1 MHDLVRRLVEGASG
15 QGVSEE
21 AMINEVGDLTKYIRD
36 KLSAAN
42 EAEKETGANEFDLRK
57 IGKRPRR
64 PAYFAPASG
73 QQLAGGFFFVLVRLA
88 TVFGGLF
95 RIPGLLSGH
104 VPRIEMVLAVRILA
118 GLFLIWIFSVVV
130 GHEAVP

>member
-42 EAEKETGANEFDLRK
+42 EAEKEPEQMSSIFERSDDARVARPILHLRVT
-57 IGKRPRR
+57 
-64 PAYFAPASG
+64 SN
-73 QQLAGGFFFVLVRLA
+73 
-88 TVFGGLF
+88 
-95 RIPGLLSGH
+95 
-104 VPRIEMVLAVRILA
+104 
-118 GLFLIWIFSVVV
+118 
-130 GHEAVP
+130 